1 MAQQFYQIR
10 YYGDGDIEEKD
21 TFNLDKNYPP
31 RPPKLKEEDEDIKFS
46 TTITN
51 LVNGENIL
59 GTNKISNYIKI
70 YTVPGVKLILNKG
83 IHSLEADEDYLL
95 NAEVLIGSNGI
106 YELDLSDYF
115 GIKSICFNN
124 LNLINNKQNE
134 SYLIINFICD
144 DANKDTT

>member
-10 YYGDGDIEEKD
+10 YYGNEDV
-21 TFNLDKNYPP
+21 FNLDKNYPS
-31 RPPKLKEEDEDIKFS
+31 RPDSQNFS

-59 GTNKISNYIKI
+59 GTNKISNYVKI

-83 IHSLEADEDYLL
+83 IDSLEADEDYLL
-95 NAEVLIGSNGI
+95 NAEILIGSNGI

-124 LNLINNKQNE
+124 LDLINNKQNE
-134 SYLIINFICD
+134 SYLIVNFICD
-144 DANKDTT
+144 DAKKDTT